1 GGDSMTATSEVRFGA
16 DGAVKVQS
24 YVRLTGST
32 WIRCCTYDDAAP
44 ILTINDGP
52 AEITITNPGRGQVTE
67 DDVRSGR
74 LLADAA
80 TRYAAELEKHAAK
93 DHAATAADSDPAG
106 QAA

>member
-1 GGDSMTATSEVRFGA
+1 MTATTASIRFGA
-16 DGAVKVQS
+16 DGAATVQS

-32 WIRCCTYDDAAP
+32 WIRCCTYDDAPP

-52 AEITITNPGRGQVTE
+52 AEITITNLGQGEVTE
-67 DDVRSGR
+67 DDLRFGR
-74 LLADAA
+74 QLADAV

-93 DHAATAADSDPAG
+93 DSAAAAGADESAG

>member
-1 GGDSMTATSEVRFGA
+1 MTATSEVRFGA

-67 DDVRSGR
+67 EDVRLGR
-74 LLADAA
+74 QLAEAA
-80 TRYAAELEKHAAK
+80 ARYAAELEKHAAN
-93 DHAATAADSDPAG
+93 DPATAAEGADESAG